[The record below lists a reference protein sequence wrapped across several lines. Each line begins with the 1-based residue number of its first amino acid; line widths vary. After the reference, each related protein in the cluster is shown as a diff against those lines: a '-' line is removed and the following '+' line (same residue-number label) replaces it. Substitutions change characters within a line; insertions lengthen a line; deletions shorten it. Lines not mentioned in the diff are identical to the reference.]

1 MNFGADTWWIVAG
14 AVTIAISIIGFFLK
28 RTMNT
33 QDEHERAIKEIREKY
48 ATNEKLTEV
57 RNGLSENVKK
67 TQLDIEDIKER
78 MLTKQDYYRLQTQTE
93 QKIDKI
99 YDLLLKYHGG
109 GHENG

>member
-14 AVTIAISIIGFFLK
+14 AVTVAISVIGFFLK

-33 QDEHERAIKEIREKY
+33 QDMHSKDINKI
-48 ATNEKLTEV
+48 KLTYVTKDELKEV
-57 RNGLSENVKK
+57 KSGLSDDIKK
-67 TQLDIEDIKER
+67 TQSDVKEIKEQ
-78 MLTKQDYYRLQTQTE
+78 MLMKQDYYRLQTQTE

-109 GHENG
+109 GHDE